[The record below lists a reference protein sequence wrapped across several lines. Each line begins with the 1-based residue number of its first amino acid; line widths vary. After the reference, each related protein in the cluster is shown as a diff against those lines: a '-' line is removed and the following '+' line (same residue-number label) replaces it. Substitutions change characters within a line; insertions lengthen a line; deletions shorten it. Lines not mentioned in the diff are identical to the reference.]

1 MKVDFEMIWNKII
14 AHEGETFY
22 TPSKGIPF
30 TYMVRDDCIFVSN
43 APLTRNTKNNI
54 RRAYEIIDICS
65 KTEFSNTII
74 GSSYVR
80 ALLEAFR

>member
-1 MKVDFEMIWNKII
+1 MKVDFETIWNEII
-14 AHEGETFY
+14 AHEGETFH

-30 TYMVRDDCIFVSN
+30 AYVVKDDCIFVSN

-54 RRAYEIIDICS
+54 RRAYEIIDTCS
-65 KTEFSNTII
+65 RTESSHTII

-80 ALLEAFR
+80 ALLETFR